1 MTKKY
6 FGKIAAVLSIAAMVC
21 ISCEF
26 VDIEKK
32 NFPNDYVDLG
42 DVAQLMAALPLEKEQ
57 LKEVYDAVNASSA
70 NGYDEEYTLTRLFE
84 NPGSGVGDGQT
95 TKAAG
100 RYGTPLKSMIEEH
113 LKGLVETKAAAMSS
127 CENCYLAVLRD
138 LGVDGFTRVLCDSD
152 MQIYWPYSSS
162 WNGED
167 FPIVTFDPE
176 SKAAKNVGYKFTVD
190 ADGRRSVEEV
200 IVDEALAKD
209 TPVWV
214 INRNSDAGAKTLEML
229 RREDP
234 DWGSGGTIVV
244 RPASLRFR
252 TKAPEAEKSKCL
264 ILEKFKA
271 KSHFESWFA
280 GASEFY
286 VKTGYVEDFTAT
298 TEAEMR
304 LYNPSITD
312 FLVVV
317 KRGELNKEI
326 DCSAMLISDWT
337 TQMESCAFMI
347 VEDDGGTQKSW
358 DCSAIVK
365 IASKSYGFDISIPLN
380 SRDDIVWRGQLS
392 NKWLAAHSEV
402 QGHFGEVSLTFR
414 VEEY

>member
-6 FGKIAAVLSIAAMVC
+6 FGKTAAVLSLAAMVC

-32 NFPNDYVDLG
+32 NFPNDYVDLS

-57 LKEVYDAVNASSA
+57 MKEVYDAVNASTA

-84 NPGSGVGDGQT
+84 NPGSGVGDEQT
-95 TKAAG
+95 TKVAG
-100 RYGTPLKSMIEEH
+100 NYDTPLKSLIEEH
-113 LKGLVETKAAAMSS
+113 LKILAETKAMNSG

-138 LGVDGFTRVLCDSD
+138 LGVDGFMRVLSDSD
-152 MQIYWPYSSS
+152 MQIYWPYSGS

-176 SKAAKNVGYKFTVD
+176 SKAEKNMGYKLTVD
-190 ADGRRSVEEV
+190 ADGHRGVEEV
-200 IVDEALAKD
+200 IVDETLAKD

-214 INRNSDAGAKTLEML
+214 INRNSDAGTKTLEML

-234 DWGSGGTIVV
+234 EWGSGGTIVV
-244 RPASLRFR
+244 KPQ
-252 TKAPEAEKSKCL
+252 TKAPEKSKCL
-264 ILEKFKA
+264 ILEKFVA
-271 KSHFESWFA
+271 HSHFESWFA

>member
-1 MTKKY
+1 MKRKY
-6 FGKIAAVLSIAAMVC
+6 FMTAATALSIAAMVC

-32 NFPNDYVDLG
+32 NFPNDYVDLS

-113 LKGLVETKAAAMSS
+113 LKGLVETKAANSG
-127 CENCYLAVLRD
+127 CESCYLAVLRD
-138 LGVDGFTRVLCDSD
+138 LGVDGFMRVLSDSD
-152 MQIYWPYSSS
+152 MQIYWPYSGS

-167 FPIVTFDPE
+167 FPVVTFDPE
-176 SKAAKNVGYKFTVD
+176 SKAEKNVGYKLTVD
-190 ADGRRSVEEV
+190 ADGHRGVEEV

-304 LYNPSITD
+304 LYNPAITD

-402 QGHFGEVSLTFR
+402 LGHFGEVDLTFR